1 MIYEM
6 IFTYVYVVP
15 PVPPTLTIE
24 VLNATATDGTRVLA
38 HIGSFVSVACK
49 MTEAYTEGNL
59 QIHWSTD
66 SQIGD
71 ISTIRPSEIELQ
83 LVIDNVTREDES
95 RYTCHAVNNL
105 GSTLMSV
112 NIVVGT
118 VPEPLRINATSFNN
132 TLIVTWE
139 HVQNTTED
147 HDQQITA
154 HYVQYV
160 SVNNSNNVAVVERFP
175 ASAQFATFRNVDH
188 NVEYIVTMWS
198 ENILGNS
205 SESNSVSVVII
216 GMLDIAINYL
226 VMATQIQLHITTVQL
241 T

>member
-6 IFTYVYVVP
+6 IFMYVYVVP
-15 PVPPTLTIE
+15 PLLPTLAIE

-38 HIGSFVSVACK
+38 HIRSFVSIACK

-66 SQIGD
+66 SQISD
-71 ISTIRPSEIELQ
+71 ISTIRPSQIELQ
-83 LVIDNVTREDES
+83 LIIDNVTREHS
-95 RYTCHAVNNL
+95 GRYTCHAVNNE
-105 GSTLMSV
+105 GAAAESV

-118 VPEPLRINATSFNN
+118 APEPLRINATSSNN
-132 TLIVTWE
+132 IVIVMWQ
-139 HVQNTTED
+139 QNTTED

-154 HYVQYV
+154 HYVQYI
-160 SVNNSNNVAVVERFP
+160 SVNNSNNIAAVEKFP

-198 ENILGNS
+198 ENIFGNS

-216 GMLDIAINYL
+216 GMLKI
-226 VMATQIQLHITTVQL
+226 
-241 T
+241 